1 MHHRQ
6 NSLAT
11 GRVPSLSLSL
21 SLQCSE
27 CYADLKYSVLL
38 KCRLA
43 PPCTYL
49 LSTSHGRMSDELAQ
63 GNTMHTRKFFASY
76 ISIAFGFSVQKVFS
90 TFNSLAGSVY
100 YLESFLLNH
109 IGAKNGTKTTT
120 KKPNPQS
127 ISWGS
132 SEYGY
137 LSKYI
142 QGLNDAQ
149 RHWEIIVY

>member
-11 GRVPSLSLSL
+11 GRVPSLSL

-100 YLESFLLNH
+100 YLESFFLIILEQKM
-109 IGAKNGTKTTT
+109 ALKQQ
-120 KKPNPQS
+120 KKPPTLKASAHAVQNMAIYQKS
-127 ISWGS
+127 TLAIS
-132 SEYGY
+132 
-137 LSKYI
+137 K
-142 QGLNDAQ
+142 D
-149 RHWEIIVY
+149 